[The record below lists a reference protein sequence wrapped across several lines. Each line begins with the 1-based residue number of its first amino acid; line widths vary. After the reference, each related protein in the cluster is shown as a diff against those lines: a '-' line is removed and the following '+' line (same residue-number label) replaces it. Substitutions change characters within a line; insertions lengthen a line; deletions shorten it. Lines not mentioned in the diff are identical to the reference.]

1 MLAAGVVL
9 AGGRSSRM
17 GTPKAC
23 LEWHGSTLLYRTA
36 ALLRRTVDGP
46 VVVVVGADGG
56 EAWEL
61 PALPAGVLVARDP
74 APGLG
79 PLQGIAAGLAAVRAI
94 GTADAGGPRANAAGE
109 AGGEASGASAAG
121 SDAAAAIAA
130 GSDAA
135 GAGAIAAGSDA
146 AGAGAIAAGGDA
158 AAAGAVAAG
167 AAFVCATDMPFLH
180 PAFVRAVLAAL
191 EGDVALPVAR
201 GHRQPLAAAYR
212 VGLAES
218 VAALLAEGGRTPGEL
233 FARSR
238 VTVLDD
244 AALRADAAVARLDP
258 DLESLTN
265 VNTPAEYAAAR
276 ARPPTPVVVERDGVR
291 RTVQAATLAQ
301 AGPASTVLLN
311 GEPVAPDPQL
321 PLVAGDTLV
330 LR

>member
-1 MLAAGVVL
+1 VNAAGVVL

-36 ALLRRTVDGP
+36 ALLRRTVTGP
-46 VVVVVGADGG
+46 VVVVVGAEGG
-56 EAWEL
+56 WEL

-74 APGLG
+74 VPGLG
-79 PLQGIAAGLAAVRAI
+79 PLQGIAAGLAAV
-94 GTADAGGPRANAAGE
+94 ADAGG
-109 AGGEASGASAAG
+109 GG
-121 SDAAAAIAA
+121 
-130 GSDAA
+130 
-135 GAGAIAAGSDA
+135 
-146 AGAGAIAAGGDA
+146 
-158 AAAGAVAAG
+158 VAG
-167 AAFVCATDMPFLH
+167 AAFACATDMPFLH

-191 EGDVALPVAR
+191 DGDVALPVAR

-212 VGLAES
+212 VGLAGPI
-218 VAALLAEGGRTPGEL
+218 AALLAEGGRTPGEL

-244 AALRADAAVARLDP
+244 TALRADAAVARLDP

-276 ARPPTPVVVERDGVR
+276 ARPPAPVVVARHGVR
-291 RTVQAATLAQ
+291 RTVRAATLAH
-301 AGPASTVLLN
+301 AGRAATVLLN
-311 GEPVAPDPQL
+311 GAPVAPDPQL
-321 PLVAGDTLV
+321 PLVTGDTLV

>member
-1 MLAAGVVL
+1 VAGRVDAAGVVL

-36 ALLRRTVDGP
+36 ALLIRTVTGP

-56 EAWEL
+56 GTWEL
-61 PALPAGVLVARDP
+61 PPLPPGVVIARDP

-79 PLQGIAAGLAAVRAI
+79 PLQGIAAGLAAVRAL
-94 GTADAGGPRANAAGE
+94 GV
-109 AGGEASGASAAG
+109 ASG
-121 SDAAAAIAA
+121 
-130 GSDAA
+130 
-135 GAGAIAAGSDA
+135 
-146 AGAGAIAAGGDA
+146 AAGGDA
-158 AAAGAVAAG
+158 AGGDAAGGDAAGAADR
-167 AAFVCATDMPFLH
+167 AFVCATDMPLLH
-180 PAFVRAVLAAL
+180 PAFVRAVLGAL
-191 EGDVALPVAR
+191 DGDVALPVAR

-212 VGLAES
+212 VGLAPS
-218 VAALLAEGGRTPGEL
+218 VAALLDAGGRTPGEL

-244 AALRADAAVARLDP
+244 AALRADPAVARLDP
-258 DLESLTN
+258 ELESLTN

-276 ARPPTPVVVERDGVR
+276 ARPPAPVVVERTGVR
-291 RTVQAATLAQ
+291 RTVRAATLAE
-301 AGPASTVLLN
+301 AGPGSAALLN
-311 GEPVAPDPQL
+311 GEPVAPDPLL

>member
-1 MLAAGVVL
+1 MAGRVDAAGVVL

-36 ALLRRTVDGP
+36 ALLMRTVTGP

-56 EAWEL
+56 GTWEL
-61 PALPAGVLVARDP
+61 PPLPPGVVIARDP

-79 PLQGIAAGLAAVRAI
+79 PLQGIAAGLAAVRAL
-94 GTADAGGPRANAAGE
+94 GV
-109 AGGEASGASAAG
+109 ASG
-121 SDAAAAIAA
+121 
-130 GSDAA
+130 
-135 GAGAIAAGSDA
+135 
-146 AGAGAIAAGGDA
+146 AAGGDA
-158 AAAGAVAAG
+158 AGGDAAGGDAAGAADR
-167 AAFVCATDMPFLH
+167 AFVCATDMPFLH
-180 PAFVRAVLAAL
+180 PAFVRAVLGAL
-191 EGDVALPVAR
+191 DGDVALPVAR

-212 VGLAES
+212 VGLAPS
-218 VAALLAEGGRTPGEL
+218 VAALLDAGGRTPGEL

-244 AALRADAAVARLDP
+244 AALRADPAVARLDP
-258 DLESLTN
+258 ELESLTN

-276 ARPPTPVVVERDGVR
+276 ARPPAPVVVERTGVR
-291 RTVQAATLAQ
+291 RTVRAATLAE
-301 AGPASTVLLN
+301 AGPGSAVLLN
-311 GEPVAPDPQL
+311 GEPVAPDPLL

>member
-1 MLAAGVVL
+1 VAGRVDAAGVVL

-36 ALLRRTVDGP
+36 ALLMRTVTGP

-56 EAWEL
+56 GTWEL
-61 PALPAGVLVARDP
+61 PPLPPGVVIARDP

-79 PLQGIAAGLAAVRAI
+79 PLQGIAAGLAAVRAA
-94 GTADAGGPRANAAGE
+94 TA
-109 AGGEASGASAAG
+109 ASGAADGGAAFGGAAAG
-121 SDAAAAIAA
+121 GAAAGDAAAGDAAA
-130 GSDAA
+130 GD
-135 GAGAIAAGSDA
+135 
-146 AGAGAIAAGGDA
+146 AAGGDA
-158 AAAGAVAAG
+158 AGGDAADAAGGDAAG
-167 AAFVCATDMPFLH
+167 WADGGGAGSAGRAFVCATDMPFLH
-180 PAFVRAVLAAL
+180 PAFVRAVLGAL
-191 EGDVALPVAR
+191 DGDVALPVAR

-212 VGLAES
+212 VGLAPS
-218 VAALLAEGGRTPGEL
+218 VAALLDAGGRTPGEL

-244 AALRADAAVARLDP
+244 AALRADPAVARLDP
-258 DLESLTN
+258 QLESLTN

-276 ARPPTPVVVERDGVR
+276 ARPPAPVVVERTGVR
-291 RTVQAATLAQ
+291 RTVRAATLAE
-301 AGPASTVLLN
+301 AGPGSAALLN
-311 GEPVAPDPQL
+311 GEPVAPDPLL

>member
-1 MLAAGVVL
+1 VAGRVDAAGVVL

-36 ALLRRTVDGP
+36 ALLMRTVTGP

-56 EAWEL
+56 STWEL
-61 PALPAGVLVARDP
+61 PPLPPGVVIARDP

-79 PLQGIAAGLAAVRAI
+79 PLQGIAEGLAAVRA
-94 GTADAGGPRANAAGE
+94 ADR
-109 AGGEASGASAAG
+109 
-121 SDAAAAIAA
+121 
-130 GSDAA
+130 
-135 GAGAIAAGSDA
+135 
-146 AGAGAIAAGGDA
+146 
-158 AAAGAVAAG
+158 
-167 AAFVCATDMPFLH
+167 AFVCATDMPFLH
-180 PAFVRAVLAAL
+180 PAFVRAVLGAL
-191 EGDVALPVAR
+191 DGDVALPVAR

-212 VGLAES
+212 VGLAPS
-218 VAALLAEGGRTPGEL
+218 VAALLDAGGRTPGEL

-244 AALRADAAVARLDP
+244 AALRADPAVARLDP
-258 DLESLTN
+258 ELESLTN

-276 ARPPTPVVVERDGVR
+276 ARPPAPVVVERAGVR
-291 RTVQAATLAQ
+291 RTVRAATLAE
-301 AGPASTVLLN
+301 AGPGTALLLN
-311 GEPVAPDPQL
+311 GEPVAPDPLL